1 MYMLIKSLSLQQ
13 LLTKQIP
20 AMGSAFIIA
29 ELFYKFHSFALECL
43 AFLVTWF
50 VLDAAIN
57 FLVKVFGNDTGQLQ
71 KDA

>member
-1 MYMLIKSLSLQQ
+1 MYMLIKSLSPQQ